1 MQTALTL
8 FNRTWWWKTL
18 LVLLAMAVMVRLG
31 LWQLDRLDQRRAYNA
46 ELAAKLAAAPLV
58 LTGEDLPQPP
68 AALRNRK
75 AVVQGEYDYEHQ
87 IAVKN
92 QNFQG
97 QPGVHLVTPLRIQ
110 GSDRAILVVRGWV
123 PAELAGVENWP
134 QFEEEAQGQLSGYLQ
149 TSQKMPGGATSAIPD
164 DPVAGWFRLDI
175 EAIQTQMPYPLLP
188 VALQLEAEEG
198 RPYNALPKR
207 VEPDLSLSEGNHLS
221 YAIQWFSFA
230 LIAGI
235 VYIALV
241 RQQEQKHHAR

>member
-58 LTGEDLPQPP
+58 ITGADLPEPP

-75 AVVQGEYDYEHQ
+75 AVVQGEYDYAHQ

-123 PAELAGVENWP
+123 PVELAGVENWP
-134 QFEEEAQGQLSGYLQ
+134 QFEEEAQGPLSGYLQ

-164 DPVAGWFRLDI
+164 DPVTGWFRLDI
-175 EAIQTQMPYPLLP
+175 EAIQTQMPYLLLP
-188 VALQLEAEEG
+188 VALQLEAEDG
-198 RPYNALPKR
+198 RPYDALPKR

-221 YAIQWFSFA
+221 YAIQWFAFA
-230 LIAGI
+230 IIAGI

-241 RQQEQKHHAR
+241 RQQEQKHPPR